1 VGFSVVAQ
9 SDPAEA
15 VALFRSD
22 PSRFDVVLTDLNMP
36 GMSGLD
42 VAREIHAI
50 DPRKP
55 ILVMSG
61 FQGSY
66 TAENLKSVGVSDLVP
81 KPLST
86 EQLLESL
93 KRALRR
99 SLLPLGS

>member
-1 VGFSVVAQ
+1 VAQ

-15 VALFRSD
+15 VALFRAN
-22 PSRFDVVLTDLNMP
+22 PKRFDVVLTDLNMP
-36 GMSGLD
+36 GMTGLD

-50 DPRKP
+50 DPQKP

-66 TAENLKSVGVSDLVP
+66 TAENLRSVGVSDLVS

-86 EQLLESL
+86 EQLLDCL

-99 SLLPLGS
+99 STPPRGS